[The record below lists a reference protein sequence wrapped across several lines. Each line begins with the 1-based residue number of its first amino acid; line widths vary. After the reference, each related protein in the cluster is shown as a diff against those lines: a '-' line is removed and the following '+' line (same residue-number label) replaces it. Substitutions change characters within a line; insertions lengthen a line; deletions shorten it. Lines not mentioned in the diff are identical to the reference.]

1 MILSLPEAIKINCPV
16 KDSKTVHLP
25 NVRALKKAIEITK
38 INKQFQQ
45 I

>member
-1 MILSLPEAIKINCPV
+1 MILSLPSSFKIHCPV
-16 KDSKTVHLP
+16 KHSNKVHLP
-25 NVRALKKAIEITK
+25 NVRALKKAIQITK